1 MISSKVT
8 SILVWIPIRQVY
20 FIFPKKI
27 KTKLA
32 YVLLMLK
39 DNLVQVT
46 FFSQGTIP
54 CVSKDGRFIMETPF
68 QVAKAPDGNG
78 GVYSGT

>member
-1 MISSKVT
+1 M
-8 SILVWIPIRQVY
+8 QV
-20 FIFPKKI
+20 
-27 KTKLA
+27 A
-32 YVLLMLK
+32 
-39 DNLVQVT
+39 

-78 GVYSGT
+78 GVYSGIFSRSLVIYALVFQLLRF